1 MIATTCFLLLFQS
14 ALLIHSG
21 KEVTEKVLF
30 SRINQGGSRTKQLL
44 CPRPFSARHWLH
56 GFPRLASV
64 AWFPALGIG
73 CMVSC
78 AWHRLHGFLRL
89 ASVFWICLIS
99 QALRRNCAINRQPL
113 SFWLIKCVFCFL
125 CRYLVVFH
133 GKSTFSAYYLVKR
146 RLKRRAFL

>member
-44 CPRPFSARHWLH
+44 CCIGCMVSRAWHRLH

-73 CMVSC
+73 FFHLSHFPGV
-78 AWHRLHGFLRL
+78 AEKTVLLI
-89 ASVFWICLIS
+89 ASL
-99 QALRRNCAINRQPL
+99 
-113 SFWLIKCVFCFL
+113 
-125 CRYLVVFH
+125 
-133 GKSTFSAYYLVKR
+133 
-146 RLKRRAFL
+146 